1 MERDT
6 SPEGN
11 GGKSRPSPG
20 SRPTWRRERRAFG
33 LGFQCVAGID
43 EAGRGALA
51 GPVVAA
57 AVVLDSRRC
66 PEGIKDSKMLT
77 ALARE
82 RLYKEI
88 TSSAR
93 AWGAG
98 VADAAE
104 IDACNVLEA
113 TRRAMKRAIEALAL
127 KPDYVIVDAV
137 PLPALGIE
145 HEHPIK
151 ADRHVIS
158 VAAASILAKVTRDR
172 ILVALEAQYAG
183 YGFAIHKGYGTR
195 DHFQAIA
202 TRGLCAVHRRSFA
215 EISCGTLFTPEEI
228 EPLLPPRNRKA
239 SARRNDVHEEAR

>member
-1 MERDT
+1 MKRDT
-6 SPEGN
+6 RPEAKDGT
-11 GGKSRPSPG
+11 GSSRGSRPS
-20 SRPTWRRERRAFG
+20 WRYERRALA
-33 LGFQCVAGID
+33 LGFQCIAGID

-57 AVVLDSRRC
+57 AVVLDSRSC
-66 PEGIKDSKMLT
+66 PKGIKDSKLLT

-82 RLYKEI
+82 RLYEEI
-88 TSSAR
+88 ISTAR

-98 VADAAE
+98 IAEAAE

-113 TRRAMKRAIEALAL
+113 TRRAMKRAVEAMTVR
-127 KPDYVIVDAV
+127 PDYLIVDAV

-151 ADRHVIS
+151 ADRHVLS
-158 VAAASILAKVTRDR
+158 VAAASIVAKVTRDR
-172 ILVALEAQYAG
+172 MLTVLDAEYGG

-195 DHFQAIA
+195 EHFQAIA

-215 EISCGTLFTPEEI
+215 DISCGTLFSPEEF
-228 EPLLPPRNRKA
+228 EALVPARP
-239 SARRNDVHEEAR
+239 ARRMLRPADARGEAR